1 MTPPKGVGGREWGVG
16 KGAALRAGSPL
27 LVLFL
32 VNVLNFYDRQVLGA
46 IFEPLRHEF
55 QLSDTELGALTT
67 VFTLVYAVAGLPL
80 GRLADRVRRGP
91 LLAAGVAVWS
101 GLTALGAV
109 ATNYAMLLVT
119 RLGVGIG
126 EAVCAPAA
134 TSWIGDLY
142 PAERRTR
149 ALALFMMA
157 VPAGGFLSFAVGGP
171 VAQAFGW
178 RMALVVAAVPAAALV
193 PALLWIGEPPRA
205 LQGAD
210 AATLRALA
218 RIPAFWWIAASGAIV
233 NFLLY
238 SFSFFLPAFLT
249 RVHGFSVA
257 QAGMATGVG
266 SGAAGV
272 LGALTAGRLGDR
284 FAKNFARG
292 RLRTASAAA
301 LIAAPIALAALRV
314 PATAA
319 VPLLMV
325 AYGLWQMYYGLV
337 YAAIQDV
344 VPPSLRATAMAAYYL
359 AMYLCGAAFGPLV
372 TGRLSD
378 HFARQAMAA
387 GVAAEAA
394 RAAGLHQAMYG
405 IPVLSAALSVVLWI
419 ASVVVTADVDLS
431 RGH

>member
-1 MTPPKGVGGREWGVG
+1 VS
-16 KGAALRAGSPL
+16 GAALPAGSTL

-32 VNVLNFYDRQVLGA
+32 VNVLNFYDRQVPGA

-55 QLSDTELGALTT
+55 HLSDTELGALTT
-67 VFTLVYAVAGLPL
+67 VFTVVYALAGLPL

-101 GLTALGAV
+101 GLTALGAAAV
-109 ATNYAMLLVT
+109 NYGTLLVT

-134 TSWIGDLY
+134 TSWIGDVY

-178 RMALVVAAVPAAALV
+178 RMALVVAALPAALLI
-193 PALLWIGEPPRA
+193 PALLRVTEPTRDK
-205 LQGAD
+205 Q
-210 AATLRALA
+210 AAEAVSPMALA
-218 RIPAFWWIAASGAIV
+218 RIPAFGWIAVSGAIV

-238 SFSFFLPAFLT
+238 SFSFFMPAFLT
-249 RVHGFSVA
+249 RVHGLSVA
-257 QAGMATGVG
+257 RAGLATGVG
-266 SGAAGV
+266 AGVAGV
-272 LGALTAGRLGDR
+272 LGALAAGSLGDR
-284 FAKNFARG
+284 VKGNLARG
-292 RLRTASAAA
+292 RLRAAA
-301 LIAAPIALAALRV
+301 AAVLIAAPIALAGLRM
-314 PATAA
+314 PAIAA

-325 AYGLWQMYYGLV
+325 AYGFWQMYYGLV

-344 VPPSLRATAMAAYYL
+344 VPAALRATAMAAYYL
-359 AMYLCGAAFGPLV
+359 AMYLCGATFGPLV

-378 HFARQAMAA
+378 YFARQAMAVGA
-387 GVAAEAA
+387 GAEAA
-394 RAAGLHQAMYG
+394 RAAGLHQAMYA
-405 IPVLSAALSVVLWI
+405 IPALSLALAAVLWF
-419 ASVVVTADVDLS
+419 AARKADVAVRSSGFRSD
-431 RGH
+431 